1 MFGMN
6 KDVNEMK
13 NWNNVPRQNEGMGRM
28 SYEAQER
35 MGKQAGIDSL
45 GQLQGERPAV
55 TLGIQSCFN
64 ISDPYSDNLVG
75 EDRRKDRLLV
85 VPSHGQES
93 VLLRRPHSSHSSTS
107 HEGLPDRTATEGG
120 ARRETGAV
128 AGNKGSTTEASFS
141 EMLKKTSSSS
151 SSSCSMKKVAAEA
164 SSDATAE
171 GNKGGG
177 KKKGKKGRQMDP
189 ALLGFKVASNR
200 ILMGEIHRADDF

>member
-1 MFGMN
+1 
-6 KDVNEMK
+6 
-13 NWNNVPRQNEGMGRM
+13 M
-28 SYEAQER
+28 SYEAQDR
-35 MGKQAGIDSL
+35 MGKQAGMDSL
-45 GQLQGERPAV
+45 VQGERPVV
-55 TLGIQSCFN
+55 TLGKQSSFN

-93 VLLRRPHSSHSSTS
+93 VLLRRPHSSHSSSS
-107 HEGLPDRTATEGG
+107 HEGLPDRTASSFTATEGG

-128 AGNKGSTTEASFS
+128 AGNKGSTSEASFS

-151 SSSCSMKKVAAEA
+151 SMKKVAAEA
-164 SSDATAE
+164 SSDATTE

-177 KKKGKKGRQMDP
+177 KKKGKKGRQLDP

>member
-1 MFGMN
+1 MN
-6 KDVNEMK
+6 RDANEMK
-13 NWNNVPRQNEGMGRM
+13 SWNNVAPKNEGMGRM
-28 SYEAQER
+28 SYEAQDR
-35 MGKQAGIDSL
+35 MGKQAGMDSL
-45 GQLQGERPAV
+45 VQGERPVV
-55 TLGIQSCFN
+55 TLGKQSSFN
-64 ISDPYSDNLVG
+64 ISDPYGDNLVG

-93 VLLRRPHSSHSSTS
+93 VLLRRPHSSHSSSS
-107 HEGLPDRTATEGG
+107 HEGLPDRTPEGG
-120 ARRETGAV
+120 GRRETGAV

-151 SSSCSMKKVAAEA
+151 SISMKKVAAEA
-164 SSDATAE
+164 SSDATSE

-177 KKKGKKGRQMDP
+177 KKKGKKGRQLDP